1 MQLSNQ
7 VFFSKECHSFKLL
20 YSPIP
25 SASMRYC
32 LVQTCVD
39 VFIYVWNCIF
49 PHEVKQA
56 LTTNAPE
63 IRGQWKKK
71 GFSIYSKITRNWPE
85 MSCLLPKG
93 NTSLVASKKGRFNHR
108 LQDLNICKFQTTT
121 RRMKA
126 VCEYIPNWFYYYV
139 LAISRS
145 FTLPLTFGRCS
156 YDSGSTRGKE

>member
-1 MQLSNQ
+1 MSKLQITVLTNSVCINALLSRADMCWC
-7 VFFSKECHSFKLL
+7 VHICMKL
-20 YSPIP
+20 YI
-25 SASMRYC
+25 SAWGETGSDNKRAGNTRSM
-32 LVQTCVD
+32 
-39 VFIYVWNCIF
+39 
-49 PHEVKQA
+49 
-56 LTTNAPE
+56 
-63 IRGQWKKK
+63 KKK

-126 VCEYIPNWFYYYV
+126 VCEYILNWFYYYV